1 MSTASVCVC
10 VCVCESFLNKMLYKR
25 MEEKEDKGKKKR
37 TGNCLLIKKR
47 GSNKFN
53 RRAFFNCQKKISKL
67 LIFYVHLVTQSC
79 LTHCNILGCSPPAS
93 SVHGIFQARILEWVV
108 ISFSRVSFLNPG
120 IEPISYI
127 SCTAGRFFTTE
138 PSWKPKLYKRNLI
151 SGNETK
157 IKIAYRHQNA
167 SPA

>member
-1 MSTASVCVC
+1 MS
-10 VCVCESFLNKMLYKR
+10 YHIHKR
-25 MEEKEDKGKKKR
+25 EKVNYG
-37 TGNCLLIKKR
+37 R
-47 GSNKFN
+47 GWDHKSIDCCN
-53 RRAFFNCQKKISKL
+53 
-67 LIFYVHLVTQSC
+67 HLVICTCINSSC
-79 LTHCNILGCSPPAS
+79 CTTCILLLFSHEVVSNSFCNPVDCSPPDS

>member
-1 MSTASVCVC
+1 MVSQVYTYLQIHQVVYLKWAQLLCVCVC

-108 ISFSRVSFLNPG
+108 ISSSRGS
-120 IEPISYI
+120 SRSRDQTRI
-127 SCTAGRFFTTE
+127 SCVSCIAGRCFTC
-138 PSWKPKLYKRNLI
+138 
-151 SGNETK
+151 
-157 IKIAYRHQNA
+157 
-167 SPA
+167 